1 MVAKRKRQAQRQ
13 TGIQKTENFPANNMN
28 EKMLTSI
35 ITNALLEYDKRKE
48 QEAQEKAET
57 EQASFT
63 QRVGYKDYSAEK
75 QPKRIIKS
83 FFNRAKVFFNILFMR
98 SRNIKGTRAT
108 FLLIKMFTYIAL
120 WLASISLFCAS
131 LFFIACVPLQYI
143 LTNVTPMSWYG
154 SCMLVLVAF
163 ITFIFAQL
171 FRMAKI
177 EIDKL
182 NDFNLIFGLFTSIL
196 SIFSVII
203 AIIAI
208 VK

>member
-1 MVAKRKRQAQRQ
+1 MAKRKRQAQRQ

-108 FLLIKMFTYIAL
+108 FLPVSYTHLMRCPKAR
-120 WLASISLFCAS
+120 
-131 LFFIACVPLQYI
+131 VPLQKRSPTSVSGRAERPFGARGCTTTATRLPCARFVRQSI
-143 LTNVTPMSWYG
+143 
-154 SCMLVLVAF
+154 
-163 ITFIFAQL
+163 IF
-171 FRMAKI
+171 
-177 EIDKL
+177 
-182 NDFNLIFGLFTSIL
+182 
-196 SIFSVII
+196 
-203 AIIAI
+203 
-208 VK
+208 

>member
-1 MVAKRKRQAQRQ
+1 MAKRKRQAQRQ

-63 QRVGYKDYSAEK
+63 QRVGYKDYSA
-75 QPKRIIKS
+75 
-83 FFNRAKVFFNILFMR
+83 
-98 SRNIKGTRAT
+98 IKGTRAT
-108 FLLIKMFTYIAL
+108 FLLIKMFTYIAF

>member
-83 FFNRAKVFFNILFMR
+83 F
-98 SRNIKGTRAT
+98 
-108 FLLIKMFTYIAL
+108 LIERKYF
-120 WLASISLFCAS
+120 
-131 LFFIACVPLQYI
+131 
-143 LTNVTPMSWYG
+143 
-154 SCMLVLVAF
+154 
-163 ITFIFAQL
+163 
-171 FRMAKI
+171 
-177 EIDKL
+177 
-182 NDFNLIFGLFTSIL
+182 LIFYLCAPEI
-196 SIFSVII
+196 
-203 AIIAI
+203 
-208 VK
+208 